1 MGFAHCQATSCD
13 PSVGGAHRYLMQ
25 TTLNTL
31 RIEPLAPRRTHAL
44 ASLFTALR
52 SAGDGRFFHPHP
64 LTPDEAARL
73 CHRGNR
79 ADYYCV
85 VPGEDPGAPALGYGL
100 LRGWEQGYDVPSLG
114 IAVHPAARGRGVARE
129 LMEHLHA
136 EAARRG
142 SAKVRLKVYPQN
154 TAALRLY
161 ESLGYQ
167 FADRS
172 GEQWV
177 GVLELS
183 PPTGEMPMR
192 FYGQWNPPVDQVL
205 FERYFREVRNGFFIE
220 AGAFD
225 GLIESSCKF
234 FEESLGW
241 RGANLEPTPWN
252 FRLLEKNR
260 PDSLNLQIAL
270 SDARGTATFTQAVH
284 PQRGQHFGNGSIR
297 HTPEHLQILQKEGC
311 RFEQF
316 PVPTITYREFV
327 AEQGIGQVDLMVLDV
342 EGHEPAVI
350 AGMAGSPALPRVL
363 CVEHGHNG
371 VDGTTRMLA
380 PLGYQYDFSSH
391 NNSMYRRAA

>member
-1 MGFAHCQATSCD
+1 MPFSEPPLQ
-13 PSVGGAHRYLMQ
+13 
-25 TTLNTL
+25 
-31 RIEPLAPRRTHAL
+31 IEPLSPRWTHAL
-44 ASLFTALR
+44 ASLFTALDA
-52 SAGDGRFFHPHP
+52 AGDGRFFHPHP

-73 CHRGNR
+73 CHRSNS
-79 ADYYCV
+79 ADHYCLATT
-85 VPGEDPGAPALGYGL
+85 GDPLTPALGYGL
-100 LRGWEQGYDVPSLG
+100 LRGWDEGYAVPSLG
-114 IAVHPAARGRGVARE
+114 IAIHPAARGQGLSRV
-129 LMEHLHA
+129 MMNHLHA

-142 SAKVRLKVYPQN
+142 AARVRLKVYPQN

-161 ESLGYQ
+161 ESLGYH

-177 GVLELS
+177 GTLDLS
-183 PPTGEMPMR
+183 QQPSKAQPMR

-205 FERYFREVRNGFFIE
+205 FERYFQSRRNGFFIE

-260 PDSLNLQIAL
+260 PTSLNLQLAL

-284 PQRGQHFGNGSIR
+284 PQRGQHFGNGSLQ

-316 PVPTITYREFV
+316 PVQTITYREFV
-327 AEQGIGQVDLMVLDV
+327 AEQGIAQVDLMVLDV
-342 EGHEPAVI
+342 EGHEPEVI
-350 AGMAGSPALPRVL
+350 AGMANSPVLPRVL
-363 CVEHGHNG
+363 CVEHGHRG
-371 VDGTTRMLA
+371 VDGTTRLLA
-380 PLGYQYDFSSH
+380 PLGYRYDFSSH
-391 NNSMYRRAA
+391 NNSMYRLAA